1 MIRGAVAETALGG
14 GLLAGGALLG
24 WMVGDA
30 GSGASAGLL
39 GYVAWHVRNIVR
51 LALSLRRDGDTPE
64 SVGLW
69 GDLFETL
76 HRSRREATTT
86 RRRLAQIVQRF
97 EASSAALPDATV
109 ALGEDGTIDWCNEA
123 AQRLLGLRTPRDIG
137 QRITNVV
144 RHPAFAQYFTGEGE
158 RAAGVEFPAPQGDAL
173 MLHAQMVSFG
183 HGRRLLVVRDVTQG
197 RRLEQVRRD
206 FVANASHEL
215 RTPLTVVYGFLETL
229 AAENAALP
237 TRWRRPLEL
246 MTQQTLRMQRI
257 IDDMLMLAQM
267 EGDGGHGADS
277 DVNIPNLLQLIR
289 SEAIALSGGRQ
300 HRIEVDADPALWL
313 RGNEAELR
321 SAFSNLVGNAVQHT
335 PDGSVITVRWRLQDG
350 SPVLEVQDNGEGI
363 AAEHLP
369 RLSERFY
376 RVDASRSRARG
387 GTGLGLAIVKHALA
401 RHNAELRIGSQVG
414 QGSTF
419 SCVFAPTL
427 LRRGPGTT
435 CVRTDTPA

>member
-14 GLLAGGALLG
+14 GLLASGALLG
-24 WMVGDA
+24 WIAGDA
-30 GSGASAGLL
+30 GTGAGLGL
-39 GYVAWHVRNIVR
+39 LTYVAWHVRNILR
-51 LALSLRRDGDTPE
+51 LTASLSRDGDTPE

-69 GDLFETL
+69 GELFETL

-97 EASSAALPDATV
+97 EESSAALPDAAV
-109 ALGEDGTIDWCNEA
+109 ALSEDGGIDWCNEA
-123 AQRLLGLRTPRDIG
+123 AERLLGLRTPRDLG

-144 RHPAFAQYFTGEGE
+144 RHPAFTRYFNGEGE

-173 MLHAQMVSFG
+173 MLHAQIVSFG
-183 HGRRLLVVRDVTQG
+183 QRRRLLVVRDVTQG
-197 RRLEQVRRD
+197 RRLEQIRRD

-229 AAENAALP
+229 VADDVELSE
-237 TRWRRPLEL
+237 RWRRPLEL

-257 IDDMLMLAQM
+257 IDDMLMLAQL
-267 EGDGGHGADS
+267 EGDGGRGADS
-277 DVNIPNLLQLIR
+277 DVNVPNLLQLIR
-289 SEAIALSGGRQ
+289 SEALVLSGSRRQ
-300 HRIEVDADPALWL
+300 RIELDADPGLWL
-313 RGNEAELR
+313 RGNELELR
-321 SAFSNLVGNAVQHT
+321 SAFTNLVGNAVQHT
-335 PDGSVITVRWRLQDG
+335 PDGSTIHIRWRLQDG
-350 SPVLEVQDNGEGI
+350 SPLLEVQDNGEGI

-376 RVDASRSRARG
+376 RVDPSRSRARG

-401 RHNAELRIGSQVG
+401 RHDAELRIRSQVG

-419 SCVFAPTL
+419 SCVFAPAL
-427 LRRGPGTT
+427 ARRM
-435 CVRTDTPA
+435 PAPPTVTKSSRL

>member
-1 MIRGAVAETALGG
+1 VIRGAVAELALGG

-24 WMVGDA
+24 WIAGDA
-30 GSGASAGLL
+30 GLGAGLGLL
-39 GYVAWHVRNIVR
+39 GYVAWHVRNILR
-51 LALSLRRDGDTPE
+51 LTLSLSRDGDTPE

-69 GDLFETL
+69 GELFETL

-97 EASSAALPDATV
+97 EESSAALPDAAV

-123 AQRLLGLRTPRDIG
+123 AQRLLGLRTPRDLG

-144 RHPAFAQYFTGEGE
+144 RHPAFAAYFNGAGE
-158 RAAGVEFPAPQGDAL
+158 RAAGVEFPAAPDDAL
-173 MLHAQMVSFG
+173 MLHAQIVGFG
-183 HGRRLLVVRDVTQG
+183 HRRRLLVVRDVTQG
-197 RRLEQVRRD
+197 RRLDQVRRD

-229 AAENAALP
+229 LSDQAALP
-237 TRWRRPLEL
+237 DRWRRPLEL

-257 IDDMLMLAQM
+257 IDDMLMLARL
-267 EGDGGHGADS
+267 EADGRSGTDS
-277 DVNIPNLLQLIR
+277 DVNVPSLLQLIR
-289 SEAIALSGGRQ
+289 SEAVALSGSRR
-300 HRIEVDADPALWL
+300 HRIEVDADAGLWL

-321 SAFSNLVGNAVQHT
+321 SAFANLVANAVQHT
-335 PDGSVITVRWRLQDG
+335 PDGSLITVRWQLQDG

-376 RVDASRSRARG
+376 RVDASRSRASG

-401 RHNAELRIGSQVG
+401 RHEAELRIRSQIG
-414 QGSTF
+414 AGSTF
-419 SCVFAPTL
+419 SCLFLPAAARRAPASAAVTNSPCL
-427 LRRGPGTT
+427 
-435 CVRTDTPA
+435 